1 MARYQLQLLL
11 SSQPE
16 ALAKLFLLIRQGRLS
31 LLEANVKQE
40 ESGVFRAELLI
51 DGRVEKINW
60 LVNKLMFYPYFKK
73 IEPTPIEV
81 S

>member
-16 ALAKLFLLIRQGRLS
+16 ALAKLFLLVRQGRLS
-31 LLEANVKQE
+31 LIEANVKHE
-40 ESGVFRAELLI
+40 EPGLFRAELLI
-51 DGRVEKINW
+51 DGRVEKIHW
-60 LVNKLMFYPYFKK
+60 LVNKLVFYPYFKK
-73 IEPTPIEV
+73 VEPTPIEV

>member
-1 MARYQLQLLL
+1 
-11 SSQPE
+11 
-16 ALAKLFLLIRQGRLS
+16 
-31 LLEANVKQE
+31 LEANVKQE

-60 LVNKLMFYPYFKK
+60 LINKLMFYPYFKK
-73 IEPTPIEV
+73 IEPTPLEV